1 MVSTKDRDVVTGA
14 KETMEFATEEE
25 ESAEEVADESNMAA
39 ALLLVDRPE
48 S

>member
-1 MVSTKDRDVVTGA
+1 MVTGA
-14 KETMEFATEEE
+14 EETKEFATEEE
-25 ESAEEVADESNMAA
+25 ESSEEVADEFNVVA